1 MTIDGLTTGFER
13 CSFGYGMDADPR
25 AAHRRSGIG
34 EAARRASRSC
44 YVDQMI
50 VHWQQIVIRPYFG
63 IIL

>member
-1 MTIDGLTTGFER
+1 
-13 CSFGYGMDADPR
+13 MDADPR
-25 AAHRRSGIG
+25 AAPVRSGIG
-34 EAARRASRSC
+34 EAARRASRSR